1 MFCVVLSSSAERPDA
16 LITNILWLVRFSFSF
31 KFVLF
36 CSYSF
41 WTWCVRLGCK
51 TVIPFVNPSLR
62 TSFGLLVFHS
72 LLFLRGPCQF
82 VTEYPCVLLVKF
94 SLSLLRAIFV
104 CLYNTY
110 TGEKTGFFDQSFF
123 YRGVF
128 FFFLLVR
135 VSCVSVSF
143 NLRGCIGV
151 CNGTDQKKANRISM
165 FSFWPVVIFFLPYL
179 RALSR
184 SNVRRSKIPSRCVL
198 SLSNLNKYYFPLLL
212 IIFVLLFLK
221 QFVLVL
227 LIWIFFQVFYGLR
240 VNVTISSLKTK
251 TQP

>member
-1 MFCVVLSSSAERPDA
+1 MFFRKTALTSWRWVTHLSFYIISSSEKAVAFEFRWMFCVVLSSSAERPDA

-135 VSCVSVSF
+135 VSCVFPSIYEVVLGCVMEQTKKKQTEFRCSVS
-143 NLRGCIGV
+143 
-151 CNGTDQKKANRISM
+151 
-165 FSFWPVVIFFLPYL
+165 
-179 RALSR
+179 
-184 SNVRRSKIPSRCVL
+184 
-198 SLSNLNKYYFPLLL
+198 
-212 IIFVLLFLK
+212 
-221 QFVLVL
+221 
-227 LIWIFFQVFYGLR
+227 GLW
-240 VNVTISSLKTK
+240 
-251 TQP
+251 